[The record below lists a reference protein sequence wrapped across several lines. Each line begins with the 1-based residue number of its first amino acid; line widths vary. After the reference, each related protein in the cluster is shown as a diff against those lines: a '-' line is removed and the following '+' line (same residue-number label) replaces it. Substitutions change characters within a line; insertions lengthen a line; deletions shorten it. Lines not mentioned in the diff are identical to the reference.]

1 MAIITCNENNIADG
15 LHQAYEEGYRQGRID
30 EVKNWKNKMDNFDKI
45 FKEWIDSMRD
55 PTPEEW
61 DYINNY
67 IESISHPTGINI
79 FDLMNEEQREH
90 DILYESTYNPDDGS
104 M

>member
-1 MAIITCNENNIADG
+1 MKD
-15 LHQAYEEGYRQGRID
+15 
-30 EVKNWKNKMDNFDKI
+30 FDKI
-45 FKEWIDSMRD
+45 FKEWLSSMRD

-61 DYINNY
+61 DSVNNY

-79 FDLMNEEQREH
+79 FDLMDEEQREY
-90 DILYESTYNPDDGS
+90 DILHESTYNPDDGS